1 MNLKNNIK
9 NIATRFLLVF
19 LILGQLSNAFLVTDL
34 LESKEKITLNS
45 DIDNSSKEDKN
56 SMESEEESKILVNDL
71 QSIYF
76 SNESNTTD
84 YITQNFKEVLN
95 IEDFP
100 PPESHFQ
107 V

>member
-9 NIATRFLLVF
+9 NIATRFILVF

-34 LESKEKITLNS
+34 LESKDKIALNS
-45 DIDNSSKEDKN
+45 DIENSSKEDKN
-56 SMESEEESKILVNDL
+56 SLDSEEESKILINDL
-71 QSIYF
+71 ESIYF
-76 SNESNTTD
+76 SNKS
-84 YITQNFKEVLN
+84 ITSYFLEENFKEVLN
-95 IEDFP
+95 TEDFP

>member
-1 MNLKNNIK
+1 MDLKNNLK
-9 NIATRFLLVF
+9 NIATRFLLVS

-34 LESKEKITLNS
+34 LKSKEKIALNS
-45 DIDNSSKEDKN
+45 DIDKSSKEDKN
-56 SMESEEESKILVNDL
+56 SMDSEEESKILLNDL
-71 QSIYF
+71 KSIYF

-84 YITQNFKEVLN
+84 YIAHNFKEVLN
-95 IEDFP
+95 TEDFP